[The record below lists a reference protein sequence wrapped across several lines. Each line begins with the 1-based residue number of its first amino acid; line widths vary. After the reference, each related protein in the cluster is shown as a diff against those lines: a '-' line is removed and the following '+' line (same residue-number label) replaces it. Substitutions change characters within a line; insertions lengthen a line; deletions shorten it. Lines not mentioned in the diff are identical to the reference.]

1 MVKRRAAQIKNRAAV
16 PTRGRRTPQ
25 NESPNTKDGD
35 TCRAS
40 TPEPAGTGSAK
51 RRVERGGGYLALVA
65 VDLVAA
71 GHVGAGGIG
80 PQLPQDLPGG
90 TELSP
95 PLRLGHGPPDGAKD
109 RGTGSRVESPAGAE
123 PPPISSG
130 AAPPESRARRQENQP
145 ALGAGEAKQAVS
157 QLVRAR
163 VRRGGR
169 A

>member
-1 MVKRRAAQIKNRAAV
+1 MVKRRAAQIKNRATV
-16 PTRGRRTPQ
+16 PTRGGRTPQ

-65 VDLVAA
+65 VDLVAS

-80 PQLPQDLPGG
+80 PQLLQDLPGG

-95 PLRLGHGPPDGAKD
+95 PLRLGHGAPAEPRAAAQDPGH
-109 RGTGSRVESPAGAE
+109 RVQ

-145 ALGAGEAKQAVS
+145 ARTAGDAKQAVS